1 MLIDGKQQF
10 SVCLEAEEMKH
21 LTEVQKHFQS
31 EHGFRISRNKLIK
44 KLLFEHSAFGP
55 GTADIPSTPMLRCP
69 SDHCDGKEFVLTA
82 MVPETWVLNEDGDCI
97 DISDAT
103 SSQTESDL
111 TEARCQI
118 CSVLVEITVD
128 EVREKTK

>member
-1 MLIDGKQQF
+1 
-10 SVCLEAEEMKH
+10 MKH

-44 KLLFEHSAFGP
+44 KLLFEHPVFGP
-55 GTADIPSTPMLRCP
+55 GTADIPSTPMLQCP
-69 SDHCDGKEFVLTA
+69 NDPEHKEFVLTA

-118 CSVLVEITVD
+118 CSVHVEITMD